1 MRTTRMFE
9 FEPEIAVGVTIDA
22 EPLDL
27 LGHIDQPSD
36 HHRPIYNRTTNEL
49 APVIERGESDVESS
63 TSNHGERIRPAVGS
77 LAVLAFSPRRIL
89 SDLQA
94 VEVAF
99 ADGHGAEVE
108 LGRILSYSI

>member
-1 MRTTRMFE
+1 MLE
-9 FEPEIAVGVTIDA
+9 LEPEIAVGVTIDA

-27 LGHIDQPSD
+27 LGHVEQPSD
-36 HHRPIYNRTTNEL
+36 HRRAVDDRAPDEL
-49 APVIERGESDVESS
+49 APVIERGEGDVESS
-63 TSNHGERIRPAVGS
+63 TSSHRERIRPAVGPLSVRS
-77 LAVLAFSPRRIL
+77 LPTLRIL

-108 LGRILSYSI
+108 LGRISSYSI